1 MCSSDLFFLGRE
13 YYAEDKFHKVLDS
26 LVNTFVRM
34 IFEDTYDLPI
44 DDEITG
50 WDTGAVFTE
59 LKYGY
64 APSYACSFITYKPDT
79 PGFNRVTNRTRWGV
93 YYRLKD
99 NRYYFDISTPF
110 KDSFKTPTPAPA
122 SSTTMT
128 KPFTESV
135 GVVAGSSASVGSSTV
150 PTLIETITSVSES
163 STSASASS
171 TKPLTEIMPTPSGT
185 MGVSTPTPIPFKES
199 KISTIKDSGARI
211 EMYKVDAVGTITM
224 IRSEGV

>member
-1 MCSSDLFFLGRE
+1 M
-13 YYAEDKFHKVLDS
+13 
-26 LVNTFVRM
+26 
-34 IFEDTYDLPI
+34 
-44 DDEITG
+44 
-50 WDTGAVFTE
+50 
-59 LKYGY
+59 
-64 APSYACSFITYKPDT
+64 
-79 PGFNRVTNRTRWGV
+79 
-93 YYRLKD
+93 
-99 NRYYFDISTPF
+99 
-110 KDSFKTPTPAPA
+110 
-122 SSTTMT
+122 TMT

-150 PTLIETITSVSES
+150 PTLTETITSVSES

-171 TKPLTEIMPTPSGT
+171 TKPLIETMPTPSGT